1 MLKRKLTL
9 LLSIL
14 IGVFVFAQSTGVTGE
29 YLSSLGDKKSY
40 KLVVKENN
48 VEYCETF
55 LRAFPE
61 SKYRKKVNVL
71 YDKVYYIKAYDLA
84 TKDFELSMLEDY
96 LTKFPKGLYRVKA
109 EEALDIISWQ
119 KAKSTN
125 TIAVYEDYLKK
136 FPNGRAVSLA
146 KKAMKELK

>member
-1 MLKRKLTL
+1 MCLV
-9 LLSIL
+9 
-14 IGVFVFAQSTGVTGE
+14 GVFVFAQSAEVTGE

-71 YDKVYYIKAYDLA
+71 YDKVYYIDAYDLA
-84 TKDFELSMLEDY
+84 TKDFDLSMLEDY
-96 LTKFPKGLYRVKA
+96 LTKFPEGIYRIKA

-119 KAKSTN
+119 KAKSKN
-125 TIAVYEDYLKK
+125 TIPAYEAYLEK
-136 FPNGRAVSLA
+136 FPNGKAVPLA
-146 KKAMKELK
+146 KKALEGLK